1 MMKTK
6 PYKMQNKLNNV
17 SAKHNTHNTLNPK
30 LKKMKK
36 LFCNSEKILMQLWIT
51 LMSCIIKPKQHK
63 TCWWWKLKEHLNATT
78 NDGNDKN
85 IWE

>member
-1 MMKTK
+1 MKTK

-36 LFCNSEKILMQLWIT
+36 LFCNSEKILMQL
-51 LMSCIIKPKQHK
+51 
-63 TCWWWKLKEHLNATT
+63 
-78 NDGNDKN
+78 
-85 IWE
+85 